1 MHAPNPS
8 VDPALRLERL
18 QGYLA
23 GDPDNAAM
31 RADVFHLALQLAS
44 LEVAQAQTTWALHR
58 APDDRSWRHRQALLA
73 MARGHWPEAESLLQ
87 GLIDEGEDSPA
98 VACNLAYVHFAVER
112 YAQAVSLLQP
122 LAAQQLQ
129 QAPQSLALLLRCLH
143 RQGAVDE
150 ALEVFARHADQ
161 DPSADAFG
169 VASLLALD
177 AGEMRRAWAWSARA
191 LERDPQQHEAL
202 VARGTTL
209 LGRRDAEGAM
219 ACLNAALARHPLDGR
234 TLSALAMARLLQ
246 SDFDAAHEAFVLA
259 VKYMPL
265 HIGTWLGLGWCEV
278 FRRRMPAAQLAF
290 ENALDLDRNF
300 GESHGG
306 LAVVQALR
314 GEAEEAQESIR
325 RAHKLDPGGLSARY
339 AQAVLSGDVADPAKF
354 QAIVRDALGAHR
366 DAEGRSLAELVLG
379 RPRAAAAA
387 RAPGGRDLH

>member
-1 MHAPNPS
+1 
-8 VDPALRLERL
+8 LRRERL

-23 GDPDNAAM
+23 SDPDNTAM
-31 RADVFHLALQLAS
+31 RADVFDLALRLSS
-44 LEVAQAQTTWALHR
+44 LDVAQVQTTWALR
-58 APDDRSWRHRQALLA
+58 LAPDDRGWRHRQALLA
-73 MARGHWPEAESLLQ
+73 MARGRWPEAESLLQ

-98 VACNLAYVHFAVER
+98 VACNLAYVHFSVER

-122 LAAQQLQ
+122 LVAQRLA

-143 RQGAVDE
+143 RQGAVEE
-150 ALEVFARHADQ
+150 ALEVFARHSDQ
-161 DPSADAFG
+161 ASSADAFG

-202 VARGTTL
+202 VAKGTTL
-209 LGRRDAEGAM
+209 LGRRDAGGAM
-219 ACLNAALARHPLDGR
+219 ACLSAALALHPQDGR

-265 HIGTWLGLGWCEV
+265 HIGTWLGLGWCEI
-278 FRRRMPAAQLAF
+278 FRRQMPAAQLAF

-314 GEAEEAQESIR
+314 GQTEEAEESIR
-325 RAHKLDPGGLSARY
+325 RAHKLDPQGLSARY
-339 AQAVLSGDVADPAKF
+339 AQAVLSGDAADPAKF
-354 QAIVRDALGAHR
+354 QAIVREALGAHR

-379 RPRAAAAA
+379 RPRTA
-387 RAPGGRDLH
+387 DLP

>member
-1 MHAPNPS
+1 MHTPNPS
-8 VDPALRLERL
+8 EDPALRLERL

-31 RADVFHLALQLAS
+31 RADVFDLALRLAS
-44 LEVAQAQTTWALHR
+44 LDVAQAQTTWASRL
-58 APDDRSWRHRQALLA
+58 APDDRGWRHRRALLA
-73 MARGHWPEAESLLQ
+73 MARGHWSEAEPLLQ
-87 GLIDEGEDSPA
+87 DLIEEGEDSPA

-122 LAAQQLQ
+122 VVAQQLQ
-129 QAPQSLALLLRCLH
+129 LAQAPQSLALLLRCLH
-143 RQGAVDE
+143 RQGAVEE

-161 DPSADAFG
+161 ASSADAFG

-177 AGEMRRAWAWSARA
+177 AGEAKRAWAWSARA

-202 VARGTTL
+202 VAKGTTL

-219 ACLNAALARHPLDGR
+219 ACLNAALALHPQDGR

-265 HIGTWLGLGWCEV
+265 HIGTWLGLGWCEI

-314 GEAEEAQESIR
+314 GQAEEAEESIR

-339 AQAVLSGDVADPAKF
+339 AQAVLSGDVTDPTKF
-354 QAIVRDALGAHR
+354 QAIVREALGAHR

-379 RPRAAAAA
+379 KPRTA
-387 RAPGGRDLH
+387 DLH